1 MNKKSLFQMVLLVVL
16 VVAGA
21 VGYVYMQEGNLDFI
35 TQLVG
40 DAPVKI
46 SAPAPKSRVVT
57 RPAKPAPVTARKPEA
72 PEIPAQPAKGQVGG
86 KSFTVEA
93 AVFEGGALT
102 LRQGADSAV
111 RVDLTN
117 MPWSAP
123 AGKVFKFTPTSSGEP
138 PQVAIR
144 WKDAGQARARV
155 KRFGGKYTLQLE
167 FGSERDNKLPG
178 KIYLVLPAEAK
189 TSIAGTF
196 EADIRGF
203 RIVNGKPD
211 LSVDSIDTLQF
222 LALRE
227 VLQDDPN
234 KPMQN
239 LTFHGGHYVAS
250 TEAAMPTGYIE
261 LQYQSGEARPQVQ
274 KFQFVK
280 QNGEWRI
287 QRAEAQR
294 HTK

>member
-40 DAPVKI
+40 DKPAEVNAPV
-46 SAPAPKSRVVT
+46 PKPRVVT
-57 RPAKPAPVTARKPEA
+57 RSPRPAPVAARKPEA

-86 KSFTVEA
+86 NLFAVEA
-93 AVFEGGALT
+93 AAFEGGALT
-102 LRQGADSAV
+102 LRQGAAVAV

-117 MPWSAP
+117 MPWEAP
-123 AGKVFKFTPTSSGEP
+123 AGKVFKFNPASDGEL

-144 WKDAGQARARV
+144 WKDAGQPQASV

-167 FGSERDNKLPG
+167 FGPERDNKLPG

-239 LTFHGGHYVAS
+239 LAFHGGRYVTS
-250 TEAAMPTGYIE
+250 TEADKPTGYIE
-261 LQYQSGEARPQVQ
+261 LQYQSGAAKPQVQ

-280 QNGEWRI
+280 KNGEWRI
-287 QRAEAQR
+287 LSAEA
-294 HTK
+294 K

>member
-16 VVAGA
+16 VVVGA
-21 VGYVYMQEGNLDFI
+21 VGYIYVQEGNLDFI

-40 DAPVKI
+40 DTPAKI
-46 SAPAPKSRVVT
+46 SAAVPKSRAIT
-57 RPAKPAPVTARKPEA
+57 RPARPAPVTARKPEA
-72 PEIPAQPAKGQVGG
+72 PKIPAHPAKGQVGG
-86 KSFTVEA
+86 KLFAVEA
-93 AVFEGGALT
+93 AAFEGGALT
-102 LRQGADSAV
+102 LRQGPDSVV

-117 MPWSAP
+117 MPWAAP
-123 AGKVFKFTPTSSGEP
+123 AGKVFKFTPASDGEL

-144 WKDAGQARARV
+144 WKEAGQPQASV

-167 FGSERDNKLPG
+167 FGPERDNKLPG

-239 LTFHGGHYVAS
+239 LAFHRGRYVTS
-250 TEAAMPTGYIE
+250 MEADTPTGYIE
-261 LQYQSGEARPQVQ
+261 LQYQSGETKPQVQ

-287 QRAEAQR
+287 QRAKAQR
-294 HTK
+294 P